1 MQGRVFGGG
10 VIALVLLCFGA
21 GIQSAQSQSVIG
33 QPQINP
39 CEVAPTGA
47 ACAAKR
53 QREADVRARIERAL
67 ANPDDCE
74 GLQAARRLT
83 SSTSN
88 DAFRLQSAW
97 MQCRDRYLQA
107 ELERVRAPD
116 AQMDDK
122 ARAPKAPPAKARAA
136 ATQPSLPDRFVDV
149 PPPSPRYDASAQPDP
164 FALPAPSAAPPRD
177 PFANYKTYDRAS
189 SEVEVN
195 VRAPGDP
202 WVIRRGSGPEATVL
216 SIDDLTRIDKAGE
229 QLQMAGLQLEAMRLQ
244 REAQERE
251 ARRQAEEAARQRA
264 IQAENERR
272 MQEARAARERE
283 RRREEAQ
290 ANWEIFGAIVGGLAN
305 IDAARRGEPPVWAPG
320 VGYVGPGAGIGGYS
334 NVPGVG
340 GLGSNSGCSQR
351 LNMAASK
358 VASAFGG
365 AGGGSQCANAQ
376 TLVRAYDMAISE
388 ISMCRS
394 ELAAEIAELEANR
407 RQAQSAAQGI
417 CSNTR

>member
-1 MQGRVFGGG
+1 
-10 VIALVLLCFGA
+10 
-21 GIQSAQSQSVIG
+21 
-33 QPQINP
+33 
-39 CEVAPTGA
+39 
-47 ACAAKR
+47 
-53 QREADVRARIERAL
+53 
-67 ANPDDCE
+67 
-74 GLQAARRLT
+74 
-83 SSTSN
+83 
-88 DAFRLQSAW
+88 
-97 MQCRDRYLQA
+97 
-107 ELERVRAPD
+107 
-116 AQMDDK
+116 
-122 ARAPKAPPAKARAA
+122 
-136 ATQPSLPDRFVDV
+136 VDI
-149 PPPSPRYDASAQPDP
+149 PLPSPRYDASAQPDP
-164 FALPAPSAAPPRD
+164 FALPTPSAAPPRD

-189 SEVEVN
+189 AEAEVN

-202 WVIRRGSGPEATVL
+202 WVIERGSGPEAKVL
-216 SIDDLTRIDKAGE
+216 SIDDLTRIDNASE

-272 MQEARAARERE
+272 MQEAREARERE

-290 ANWEIFGAIVGGLAN
+290 ANWELFGAIVGGLAN

-320 VGYVGPGAGIGGYS
+320 VGYVGPGAGVGGYS
-334 NVPGVG
+334 SGTGAG
-340 GLGSNSGCSQR
+340 GFGSNSGCSQR

-417 CSNTR
+417 CSSTR